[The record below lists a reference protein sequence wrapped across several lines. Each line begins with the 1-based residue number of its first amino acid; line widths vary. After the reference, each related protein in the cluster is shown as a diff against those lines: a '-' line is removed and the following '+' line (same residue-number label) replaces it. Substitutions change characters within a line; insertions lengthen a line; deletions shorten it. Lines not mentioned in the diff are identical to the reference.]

1 MALLDTPLCAFG
13 TPAVPFD
20 LATPVGE
27 RHTLASSA
35 GPNGLLIAFIC
46 NHCPYVVAVAERL
59 ARDAKTLQG
68 EGIGVVAIMSN
79 DNQNYAADSPE
90 NMKRFAEKYGFD
102 FAYLVDETQE
112 IGRTYG
118 AVCTPDFFGYNADLE
133 LQYRGRLDDCRPGA
147 SPEQINAR
155 STDLLDAMRQVAK
168 TGQGPREQV
177 ASAGC
182 SIKWR

>member
-1 MALLDTPLCAFG
+1 MRLWHPRG
-13 TPAVPFD
+13 SFD

-102 FAYLVDETQE
+102 LPILLTK
-112 IGRTYG
+112 R
-118 AVCTPDFFGYNADLE
+118 
-133 LQYRGRLDDCRPGA
+133 RRLAAPMVPCARLTSLATTLILNFNTAAGWTIVARAPRP
-147 SPEQINAR
+147 NR
-155 STDLLDAMRQVAK
+155 
-168 TGQGPREQV
+168 
-177 ASAGC
+177 
-182 SIKWR
+182 